1 MCISNLVIKMKPE
14 EIPEFMRGKFFEL
27 HTNITHHVF
36 AKDSTDGADFDY
48 DSDEYVGWI
57 HIREDGTI
65 EFGEP
70 GV

>member
-1 MCISNLVIKMKPE
+1 MAITNLIIKLKPE
-14 EIPEFMRGKFFEL
+14 EIPWFLRGKFFEL
-27 HTNITHHVF
+27 NEPERYI
-36 AKDSTDGADFDY
+36 DDY
-48 DSDEYVGWI
+48 VSGGYVGWV

>member
-1 MCISNLVIKMKPE
+1 MSISNLVIKLKPE

-27 HTNITHHVF
+27 YEEM
-36 AKDSTDGADFDY
+36 DADDCPCCGP
-48 DSDEYVGWI
+48 EYVGWVFI
-57 HIREDGTI
+57 KHDGTI